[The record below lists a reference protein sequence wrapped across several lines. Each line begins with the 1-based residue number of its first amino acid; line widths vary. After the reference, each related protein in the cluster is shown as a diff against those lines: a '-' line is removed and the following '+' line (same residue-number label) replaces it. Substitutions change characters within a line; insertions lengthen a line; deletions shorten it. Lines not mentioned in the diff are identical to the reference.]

1 MYTAYIG
8 KRLIELY
15 NQREQKEHTAASFY
29 QEVYYPLFFD
39 DNRFLQHVNNSKFD
53 QAYKQ
58 QKKKPLTAE
67 VRATALSEQLT
78 KIETEFPDG
87 SFYLGGAAA
96 DPTAGTSGQVNNLAI
111 EIPAEDVYASWI
123 GAALGI
129 GINGGLNLLVD
140 SDQVIL
146 ALYDGWHWYRRYMK
160 ETTSLKPHQI
170 NTWNGWWLINAFAP
184 RFDPLYP
191 LRKQPETNNADGVL
205 SLKTQPWIQ
214 VMFALAQKLEKPTTA
229 YVYSMSQMNTTLGFV
244 QLQLNEVRKIV
255 NKADLYAQLAG
266 EDTSIENLKSLD
278 EIYET
283 QFGFERAC
291 LQGSIG
297 LRAIEPAKLR
307 EYMPNFKGPGKPF
320 KNVQENQLYKI
331 YEIWIIAML
340 NNEQL
345 LQKAQ
350 ELAEALTHL
359 SKEERGKNTKSQSIN
374 SLLESK
380 HLRELSLQV
389 AKIIKENPKSHQ
401 IMDDAITEI
410 AKLPRQNFPLFM
422 ALLKLKYAV
431 ADAKQ
436 TVK

>member
-15 NQREQKEHTAASFY
+15 NQRERTHHTAASFY
-29 QEVYYPLFFD
+29 KEVYYKLFFD
-39 DNRFLQHVNNSKFD
+39 DTRFLQHVNNSKFD

-58 QKKKPLTAE
+58 QKKTPLTPA
-67 VRATALSEQLT
+67 VRTQALEAQLIR
-78 KIETEFPDG
+78 IENDTPDG

-96 DPTAGTSGQVNNLAI
+96 DATAGTSGQVNSLAI

-129 GINGGLNLLVD
+129 GVNGGLNLLVD
-140 SDQVIL
+140 ADQVIL
-146 ALYDGWHWYRRYMK
+146 MLFNGWNWYREYMK
-160 ETTSLKPHQI
+160 QTPSLKPHQI
-170 NTWNGWWLINAFAP
+170 NTWNGWWLINAFGR
-184 RFDPLYP
+184 RFNPSSP
-191 LRKQPETNNADGVL
+191 FSMRQPTVDTKEGVV

-214 VMFALAQKLEKPTTA
+214 VIFALAQKLDKPATA

-244 QLQLNEVRKIV
+244 QLQLNEVRYEI
-255 NKADLYAQLAG
+255 DLYNRLVG
-266 EDTSIENLKSLD
+266 ETVGLSNKSLE

-297 LRAIEPAKLR
+297 LRALEPAKLR
-307 EYMPNFKGPGKPF
+307 EYMPGFKGPAKPF

-350 ELAEALTHL
+350 DLAEALTNF
-359 SKEERGKNTKSQSIN
+359 SQGERGKKTNAQLVSNFLN
-374 SLLESK
+374 SSSR
-380 HLRELSLQV
+380 REL
-389 AKIIKENPKSHQ
+389 
-401 IMDDAITEI
+401 ITQATKLVEESSESALLI
-410 AKLPRQNFPLFM
+410 DEACDELFKLPKQDFPLFM
-422 ALLKLKYAV
+422 ALLRLKYAV
-431 ADAKQ
+431 AEAKQ
-436 TVK
+436 ESII